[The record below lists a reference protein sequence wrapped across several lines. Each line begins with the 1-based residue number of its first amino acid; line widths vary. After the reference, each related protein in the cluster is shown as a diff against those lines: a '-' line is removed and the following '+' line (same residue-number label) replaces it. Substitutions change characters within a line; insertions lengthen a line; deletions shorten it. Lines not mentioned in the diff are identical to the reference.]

1 MEVQDWLERIYIGP
15 GGVERSSRESDRGP
29 NALSVVREAF
39 LEVQERSGGPSGG
52 PGGVKRPSR
61 RSESGREAQ
70 PEVWGVS

>member
-39 LEVQERSGGPSGG
+39 LEVQERSGGPSEG
-52 PGGVKRPSR
+52 PGGGEEALQKVR
-61 RSESGREAQ
+61 EWSGG
-70 PEVWGVS
+70 PT